1 MSIGLDRPGSGVAAL
16 LLSVSTLHA
25 LKKNGTLAD
34 YELADIVEQS
44 LVRLKALNRGE
55 GVRSQAAWETALYL
69 LEQLHL
75 HLTCDPSREQVGATQ
90 STQSS
95 RSAGRGE
102 ERTQA

>member
-1 MSIGLDRPGSGVAAL
+1 MSMELDRPGSGVAAL

-44 LVRLKALNRGE
+44 LARLKALNRGE
-55 GVRSQAAWETALYL
+55 GVRSQAAWETAYHL
-69 LEQLHL
+69 LEQLHA
-75 HLTCDPSREQVGATQ
+75 HLASEPSREQVGATR

-95 RSAGRGE
+95 QSAGRVEG
-102 ERTQA
+102 QG